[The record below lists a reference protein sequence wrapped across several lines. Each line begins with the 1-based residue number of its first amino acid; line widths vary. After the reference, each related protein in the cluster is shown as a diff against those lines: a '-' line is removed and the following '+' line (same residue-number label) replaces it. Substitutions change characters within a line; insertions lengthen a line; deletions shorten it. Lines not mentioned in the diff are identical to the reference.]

1 MQSENT
7 QAMKQHGSRFKDAK
21 SAKDKNEDFNEDEQH
36 EMSIQDLKHLN
47 LQHPMSKV
55 PAVKKE

>member
-1 MQSENT
+1 
-7 QAMKQHGSRFKDAK
+7 MKQHGSRFKDAK